1 MNHPTLWT
9 LGVSALL
16 GLSQPAT
23 AHIQYYD
30 LNQGKQISDLTP
42 AGKAASTVQY
52 GANPVVP
59 PPGVG
64 ALSTVSDRPLNNAA
78 LWNASYQ
85 VYTGVGI
92 FSGVAYSPD
101 SSAAKVVVNDVTDW
115 GWGEGTQATL
125 GNTHE
130 VDFFNFRLQKAST
143 VTITWNI
150 DDGMGDSF
158 DGGFTLFR
166 GVASYQ
172 AHDDSLDPLQPT
184 TGIPPKRV
192 QNALDTG
199 AVFDAQGIASAYR
212 NTLTNAA
219 PYVGQFNAL
228 GNWGDSNGAG
238 NWSNVSYVQ
247 AVNAKN
253 PADGYSTNA
262 ADTLETLTID
272 LAAGNYTI
280 AASGALGA
288 TAFGSTTSYGISGLT
303 GVLTFK
309 ATALPATPVPVPAAL
324 WLFGSALFGLGGRR
338 VRARRRG

>member
-1 MNHPTLWT
+1 MKHPTLWT

-16 GLSQPAT
+16 GLSQQAG

-42 AGKAASTVQY
+42 DGKAASTAQY
-52 GANPVVP
+52 GANPVVL

-64 ALSTVSDRPLNNAA
+64 VLSTASDRPLNNSA

-85 VYTGVGI
+85 VYTGVGN
-92 FSGVAYSPD
+92 FSGVTYSPD
-101 SSAAKVVVNDVTDW
+101 SSTAKVVVNDVTDW
-115 GWGEGTQATL
+115 GWGAGTQAAL

-143 VTITWNI
+143 VTISWNI
-150 DDGMGDSF
+150 DDGVGDWF
-158 DGGFTLFR
+158 DGGFTLYR

-212 NTLTNAA
+212 NTLTNTSA
-219 PYVGQFNAL
+219 YVGQFNAL

-238 NWSNVSYVQ
+238 NWSNVSFLQ
-247 AVNAKN
+247 AVNSKN
-253 PADGYSTNA
+253 PTDGYSANP

-288 TAFGSTTSYGISGLT
+288 TAFGSTTSYGISGLV
-303 GVLTFK
+303 GVLNFK
-309 ATALPATPVPVPAAL
+309 ATALPTTPVPVPAAV
-324 WLFGSALFGLGGRR
+324 WLLGSALGGVLTIGRR
-338 VRARRRG
+338 KPQQV